1 MSPASKKKSYII
13 KQLSFTFPR
22 RLCYNRPRSGNFTTQ
37 GQALCGKEAGRS
49 MKRKSSEPT
58 ISQVAAMAGVSIAT
72 VSRVLNDPSKV
83 RPTTVEKVS
92 AAIDTLAYPRP
103 QPATDLRNRL
113 IVVVLPNLDN
123 PFYSKIIKGIQ
134 VSAKG
139 HGLEVLLYA
148 EGNVD
153 AHSRRLLD
161 MLAMIQARG
170 LILLSPVNRLDV
182 LNELAGALPLVQCA
196 EYNEESALP
205 YVGVDDFAAAR
216 NATETLI
223 RRGRRRIALI
233 NGPDRYKYARHRY
246 LGYADA
252 LRHAGLT
259 VDGALVANVT
269 EMGFDSSLAVARQ
282 MLLASERPDAILA
295 ASDMYAAAVVKAA
308 TSEGIR
314 IPDDLALIG
323 FDNTYIS
330 QMSHP
335 SVAAVS
341 LPRFQL
347 GYMACEVLSERIMN
361 PASDEPRHFLLET
374 ELVLRDSV

>member
-37 GQALCGKEAGRS
+37 GQTLCGKEAGRS

-103 QPATDLRNRL
+103 QPAADLRNRL
-113 IVVVLPNLDN
+113 IVAVLPNLDN

-170 LILLSPVNRLDV
+170 ADPPLPRQPPGRARRAGGRPS
-182 LNELAGALPLVQCA
+182 AGAV
-196 EYNEESALP
+196 
-205 YVGVDDFAAAR
+205 
-216 NATETLI
+216 
-223 RRGRRRIALI
+223 RRI
-233 NGPDRYKYARHRY
+233 
-246 LGYADA
+246 
-252 LRHAGLT
+252 
-259 VDGALVANVT
+259 
-269 EMGFDSSLAVARQ
+269 
-282 MLLASERPDAILA
+282 
-295 ASDMYAAAVVKAA
+295 
-308 TSEGIR
+308 
-314 IPDDLALIG
+314 
-323 FDNTYIS
+323 
-330 QMSHP
+330 
-335 SVAAVS
+335 
-341 LPRFQL
+341 
-347 GYMACEVLSERIMN
+347 
-361 PASDEPRHFLLET
+361 
-374 ELVLRDSV
+374 

>member
-1 MSPASKKKSYII
+1 
-13 KQLSFTFPR
+13 
-22 RLCYNRPRSGNFTTQ
+22 
-37 GQALCGKEAGRS
+37 

-182 LNELAGALPLVQCA
+182 LDELAGALPLVQCA

-205 YVGVDDFAAAR
+205 YVSVDDFAAAR

-223 RRGRRRIALI
+223 RAWAPPHRPDQWPRSLQIRPPPLPGVRGR
-233 NGPDRYKYARHRY
+233 
-246 LGYADA
+246 
-252 LRHAGLT
+252 
-259 VDGALVANVT
+259 
-269 EMGFDSSLAVARQ
+269 
-282 MLLASERPDAILA
+282 
-295 ASDMYAAAVVKAA
+295 AAACGPHGGRRA
-308 TSEGIR
+308 G
-314 IPDDLALIG
+314 G
-323 FDNTYIS
+323 
-330 QMSHP
+330 
-335 SVAAVS
+335 
-341 LPRFQL
+341 
-347 GYMACEVLSERIMN
+347 ERDGN
-361 PASDEPRHFLLET
+361 GL
-374 ELVLRDSV
+374 